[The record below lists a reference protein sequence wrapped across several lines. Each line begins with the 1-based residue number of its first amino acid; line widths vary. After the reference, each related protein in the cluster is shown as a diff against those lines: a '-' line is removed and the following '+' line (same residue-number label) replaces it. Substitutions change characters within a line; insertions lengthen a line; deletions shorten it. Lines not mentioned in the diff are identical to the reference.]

1 LFPLSISSLHSLH
14 SLLSIQLLRFN
25 ICVSKGDVTVTT
37 PFGDIKFA
45 VMPTNTPFLMCLA
58 DMDKHGVYLNNISNV
73 LVHNTKS
80 GTSEFPVVRRWGH
93 PWLLIGQDSNQEVA
107 AYNLT
112 ETELTQLHRRFGHP
126 AAAWLHKL
134 LCEAGHDDIPK
145 TTIDEINC
153 FTRLILYIRREI
165 GETYQQYSS
174 SIIPSI
180 YSFDLLFNL
189 FPWFISLVYF
199 FV

>member
-1 LFPLSISSLHSLH
+1 LFPLSTSSLHSLH

-25 ICVSKGDVTVTT
+25 IYVSKGDVTVTT

-80 GTSEFPVVRRWGH
+80 GTSEFPVVRKGGH

-126 AAAWLHKL
+126 AAARLHKL

-145 TTIDEINC
+145 TTIDEINR
-153 FTRLILYIRREI
+153 FTRLTSYIRREI
-165 GETYQQYSS
+165 GETFQLYSF

-180 YSFDLLFNL
+180 YSFDLLFDL
-189 FPWFISLVYF
+189 FPGFISLVYF